1 MSEATPELAEM
12 EAARQVLGW
21 TVFHAWMGYFAVGG
35 NASLGDVERWISTT
49 AAVPLREHNLL
60 AQALNDGFTDRGL
73 DHPVRYRDV

>member
-1 MSEATPELAEM
+1 MSEATPQPAEL

-35 NASLGDVERWISTT
+35 NAPLGLVERWLTT
-49 AAVPLREHNLL
+49 DAELPAVDHNLL
-60 AQALNDGFTDRGL
+60 AQALNDEFVDRGL